1 MRVYAPIWGA
11 TAATTCGEIT
21 VGTWYWESTKG
32 YSRKSEEHDSH
43 FSSKIPAGVN
53 GPATV
58 ASGDAASAAAA
69 GTDGSAPFVARFLRG
84 RMSYR
89 LIISFSVV
97 VLMCNSSAAR

>member
-21 VGTWYWESTKG
+21 GGTWYWESTKG

-58 ASGDAASAAAA
+58 AGDAASAAAA
-69 GTDGSAPFVARFLRG
+69 GTDGSAPLVARLLRG
-84 RMSYR
+84 RMSYS

-97 VLMCNSSAAR
+97 GLMCSSSAARF